1 MKRNDA
7 SEVMCMRH
15 LAEDKIKEKLLKL
28 YFLTGF
34 SPISLSEN
42 VFKFSKKSSR
52 TSIQQNVTRIST
64 ITFQEVRM
72 FNEINPC
79 G

>member
-7 SEVMCMRH
+7 SEVMCIRH

-42 VFKFSKKSSR
+42 VFKFSKKEQQDINSPECDKNIHYHFSGG
-52 TSIQQNVTRIST
+52 QNV
-64 ITFQEVRM
+64 Q
-72 FNEINPC
+72 
-79 G
+79 